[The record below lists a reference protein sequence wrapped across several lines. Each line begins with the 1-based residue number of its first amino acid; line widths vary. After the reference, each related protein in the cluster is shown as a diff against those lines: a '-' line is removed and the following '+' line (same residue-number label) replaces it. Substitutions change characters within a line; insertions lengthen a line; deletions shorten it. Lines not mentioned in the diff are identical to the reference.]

1 MHVVL
6 DTVVIDAVST
16 TPTKIMF
23 LWYPSVVVY
32 CSLDH
37 TAVLTVISD
46 SYIIIPIHMYYFLFS
61 SSFAVDQEI
70 ATQCTSR
77 HHYLCRHYE
86 LINFYSHVCSAE

>member
-32 CSLDH
+32 CSLHH
-37 TAVLTVISD
+37 TAVLTVIRD
-46 SYIIIPIHMYYFLFS
+46 SYNYSYTQSCIIFVFS
-61 SSFAVDQEI
+61 SSFAIDQEI
-70 ATQCTSR
+70 
-77 HHYLCRHYE
+77 
-86 LINFYSHVCSAE
+86 